1 MRAFVSTGPSSLL
14 LVRHIIR
21 SQWQDGKSGALCA
34 KQCLAR
40 QTVQKSAGNQSLAE
54 HWSLTYTDERILDD
68 YLKEIRTPRERFIV
82 ERQAMMGI
90 KGLPRFVRVREETRK
105 VDAAGL
111 IRVDGNAYLL
121 PRELAQKEV
130 QLLVD
135 DVSIVVTRKARVIA
149 ELDKVDSVYK
159 PRVQKESLRPEKLPH
174 LPQIPDP
181 LYCCNNLQ
189 RSLDVYDLAVRR
201 G

>member
-1 MRAFVSTGPSSLL
+1 
-14 LVRHIIR
+14 
-21 SQWQDGKSGALCA
+21 
-34 KQCLAR
+34 
-40 QTVQKSAGNQSLAE
+40 
-54 HWSLTYTDERILDD
+54 
-68 YLKEIRTPRERFIV
+68 
-82 ERQAMMGI
+82 MMGI

-159 PRVQKESLRPEKLPH
+159 PRVSKRKS
-174 LPQIPDP
+174 
-181 LYCCNNLQ
+181 
-189 RSLDVYDLAVRR
+189 AA
-201 G
+201 

>member
-1 MRAFVSTGPSSLL
+1 
-14 LVRHIIR
+14 
-21 SQWQDGKSGALCA
+21 
-34 KQCLAR
+34 
-40 QTVQKSAGNQSLAE
+40 
-54 HWSLTYTDERILDD
+54 
-68 YLKEIRTPRERFIV
+68 
-82 ERQAMMGI
+82 MMGI

-111 IRVDGNAYLL
+111 IRVDGNACLL
-121 PRELAQKEV
+121 PQELAQKEV

-159 PRVQKESLRPEKLPH
+159 PRVHKESPQTEKLPH
-174 LPQIPDP
+174 LPQLPDP
-181 LYCCNNLQ
+181 LYRCNNLQ
-189 RSLDVYDLAVRR
+189 RSLNVYDLAARR

>member
-1 MRAFVSTGPSSLL
+1 
-14 LVRHIIR
+14 
-21 SQWQDGKSGALCA
+21 
-34 KQCLAR
+34 
-40 QTVQKSAGNQSLAE
+40 
-54 HWSLTYTDERILDD
+54 
-68 YLKEIRTPRERFIV
+68 
-82 ERQAMMGI
+82 MMGI

-111 IRVDGNAYLL
+111 IRVDSNACLL
-121 PRELAQKEV
+121 PQELAQKEV

-159 PRVQKESLRPEKLPH
+159 PRVQKESPQTEKLPH
-174 LPQIPDP
+174 LPQLPDP
-181 LYCCNNLQ
+181 LYRCNNLQ
-189 RSLDVYDLAVRR
+189 RSLNVYDLAVRR

>member
-1 MRAFVSTGPSSLL
+1 MH
-14 LVRHIIR
+14 VR
-21 SQWQDGKSGALCA
+21 K
-34 KQCLAR
+34 
-40 QTVQKSAGNQSLAE
+40 
-54 HWSLTYTDERILDD
+54 
-68 YLKEIRTPRERFIV
+68 
-82 ERQAMMGI
+82 
-90 KGLPRFVRVREETRK
+90 ETRK

-159 PRVQKESLRPEKLPH
+159 PRVQKEILRPEKLTH

-181 LYCCNNLQ
+181 LYCYNNEFFRLLKPCFTHIETAAFARIETHVYGAVPAKVECNGA
-189 RSLDVYDLAVRR
+189 D
-201 G
+201 